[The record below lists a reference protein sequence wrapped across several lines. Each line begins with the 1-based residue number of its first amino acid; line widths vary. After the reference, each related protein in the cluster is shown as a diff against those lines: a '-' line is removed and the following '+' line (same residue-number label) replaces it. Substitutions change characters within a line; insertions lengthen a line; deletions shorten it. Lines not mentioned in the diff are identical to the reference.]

1 VLTAALAVVALPG
14 HVGSSTPSP
23 DRPIPVAALQTLRID
38 ASEDR
43 SSSTIGLFDPAYQSA
58 SALTPDTRIVERPLD
73 AAPVPARTVV
83 KLPKAQSAWAYKP
96 ARYTLA
102 GQATWYGNGTTAMRL
117 PFGTIVVICGAGGCV
132 ERTVT
137 DWGPQRASRV
147 VDMAPADFVRTC
159 GCSLGT
165 GIQNVTV
172 RVY

>member
-1 VLTAALAVVALPG
+1 MDAVALPG
-14 HVGSSTPSP
+14 
-23 DRPIPVAALQTLRID
+23 RAK
-38 ASEDR
+38 
-43 SSSTIGLFDPAYQSA
+43 
-58 SALTPDTRIVERPLD
+58 
-73 AAPVPARTVV
+73 V
-83 KLPKAQSAWAYKP
+83 KLPSAQSDWAYKP
-96 ARYTLA
+96 PRYSLT

-117 PFGTIVVICGAGGCV
+117 PYGTIVVICGGGGCV

-137 DWGPQRASRV
+137 DWGPQKTSRV